1 MSIVRIE
8 DLNIYYDNKKII
20 KNLNMDIEENK
31 ITSII
36 GPSGCGKTTFLKSL
50 NRMLEDNSSLEG
62 QISYKGKDIYKKEL
76 EKVRRDIGMVFQKPT
91 PFPFSIYKNLSY
103 VLKYYG
109 MKSKRDLDKKIVDLL
124 DYVGLYDEVREDLQM
139 DASKLSGGQQQR
151 LCIARALSSDPKVLL
166 LDEPCSALDIKS
178 TDHIEKMLKKISEDF
193 TIIIVTHNLAQA
205 RRLSDYTGFFLNGE
219 LVEYNSTETIFREPS
234 EKKTK
239 EYIEGIYG

>member
-76 EKVRRDIGMVFQKPT
+76 EKEVRRDIGMVFQKPT
-91 PFPFSIYKNLSY
+91 
-103 VLKYYG
+103 
-109 MKSKRDLDKKIVDLL
+109 
-124 DYVGLYDEVREDLQM
+124 
-139 DASKLSGGQQQR
+139 
-151 LCIARALSSDPKVLL
+151 
-166 LDEPCSALDIKS
+166 
-178 TDHIEKMLKKISEDF
+178 H
-193 TIIIVTHNLAQA
+193 
-205 RRLSDYTGFFLNGE
+205 FL
-219 LVEYNSTETIFREPS
+219 F
-234 EKKTK
+234 
-239 EYIEGIYG
+239 YI

>member
-1 MSIVRIE
+1 
-8 DLNIYYDNKKII
+8 
-20 KNLNMDIEENK
+20 
-31 ITSII
+31 
-36 GPSGCGKTTFLKSL
+36 
-50 NRMLEDNSSLEG
+50 
-62 QISYKGKDIYKKEL
+62 
-76 EKVRRDIGMVFQKPT
+76 
-91 PFPFSIYKNLSY
+91 
-103 VLKYYG
+103 

-193 TIIIVTHNLAQA
+193 TILIVTHNLAQA

-219 LVEYNSTETIFREPS
+219 LVEYNSTETIFREPR